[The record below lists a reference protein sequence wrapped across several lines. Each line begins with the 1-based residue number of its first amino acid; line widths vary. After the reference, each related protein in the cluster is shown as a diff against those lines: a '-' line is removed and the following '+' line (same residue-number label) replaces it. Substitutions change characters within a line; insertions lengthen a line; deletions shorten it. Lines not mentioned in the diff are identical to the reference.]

1 MTLVLLSKLE
11 NFISEACWLASYLV
25 STNGSLIRKQAQFYS
40 NMEQIYVNRH
50 NVLAKFY
57 YKQY

>member
-1 MTLVLLSKLE
+1 MS
-11 NFISEACWLASYLV
+11 
-25 STNGSLIRKQAQFYS
+25 SLIRKQAQFYS